1 MTGGKWG
8 LMSLPFH
15 SSTQRLAVLAAVISR
30 VHTVNEALQHEVDH
44 VVQPG
49 VLALCIVA
57 FRPGLEGRHLLWLV
71 HLHMDGGLF
80 VPKLCGCCQIMRR

>member
-30 VHTVNEALQHEVDH
+30 GRTVDEALQYEVDH
-44 VVQPG
+44 VVQPS
-49 VLALCIVA
+49 VLALGVVP
-57 FRPGLEGRHLLWLV
+57 FRPGFEGRHLSWLV
-71 HLHMDGGLF
+71 RLHMNGGSA
-80 VPKLCGCCQIMRR
+80 KR